1 MSVVLADHSSIPPDR
16 FRAYYQMSHWKLPS
30 PSDFAGFAQH
40 AKERILPHFGFL
52 HMPTFRL
59 DMLATCLAF
68 TLCTVGADHSR
79 RTEMSH
85 SAGRDEGAEG
95 GGWDYGLM
103 VRNEMTVM
111 IMKVSPS
118 YQIGPR

>member
-1 MSVVLADHSSIPPDR
+1 
-16 FRAYYQMSHWKLPS
+16 
-30 PSDFAGFAQH
+30 
-40 AKERILPHFGFL
+40 
-52 HMPTFRL
+52 
-59 DMLATCLAF
+59 
-68 TLCTVGADHSR
+68 
-79 RTEMSH
+79 MSH